1 MAGDEVLKNTFA
13 NSALEN
19 YEIAAYKSLLAMAE
33 QAGAQM
39 KTVLEDSLRE
49 EERMA
54 AWVDKSVAKIT
65 LDYIQK
71 EERATA

>member
-1 MAGDEVLKNTFA
+1 
-13 NSALEN
+13 
-19 YEIAAYKSLLAMAE
+19 MAE
-33 QAGAQM
+33 QAGARM

-54 AWVDKSVAKIT
+54 AWVDKNVAKIM
-65 LDYIQK
+65 LNYIQE